1 MSTVIFQV
9 QSTIIL
15 LLIYFGIYHRRNRIL
30 HVRVMLTAIIWDVL
44 LILQIE
50 LTRKAIATA
59 LKPTE
64 NSFLLNFHI
73 TIAVLTVLIYGALI
87 YTGRKIL
94 SGENKIRPR
103 HKLLGLTAVTLR
115 TLTYITSYFAV

>member
-1 MSTVIFQV
+1 MSAVIFQV

-30 HVRVMLTAIIWDVL
+30 HVKTMITAIIWDVV

-59 LKPTE
+59 LKPAE
-64 NSFLLNFHI
+64 NSFILNFHI
-73 TIAVLTVLIYGALI
+73 TIAVTTVLLYGSLF
-87 YTGRKIL
+87 YTGRKML
-94 SGENKIRPR
+94 KGEYQIRPR
-103 HKLLGLTAVTLR
+103 HKMLGMTAATLR